1 MKNAGRSGG
10 LRVNRVRGILML
22 VAACVAFW
30 QGWRM
35 HRVHSAWLAYG
46 LGALAL
52 ALAAWHFSRKPPQ
65 PRV

>member
-1 MKNAGRSGG
+1 
-10 LRVNRVRGILML
+10 

-35 HRVHSAWLAYG
+35 HRLHFPWLAYG

-52 ALAAWHFSRKPPQ
+52 ALAAWHLRRKSL
-65 PRV
+65 